1 MANCLK
7 CGSPLD
13 AGAKFCFK
21 CGEPVAETA
30 AASDTAAVLP
40 EDDYNTA
47 LKRAEARAAGTA
59 ETAAEPAPAEET
71 VREVKSSSGYTA
83 YTSPSAGGSSYSG
96 KSSFVDDGN
105 VSNWQRAKN
114 LASAMGESKKA
125 RGRIGK
131 VVFAAL
137 VVLLIVIIAA
147 VAMKP
152 QKGYTDYT
160 DLIEDYVAAVT
171 SGSTSS
177 LTKYYL
183 PELVD
188 YYEASYRRSD
198 IPYVVDIGM
207 NDGIYPYVE
216 NWWMQDTIS
225 WDPAQYYADELKTLG
240 ADAEAGLDVQV
251 YFTVRT
257 DSGDLT
263 DYYVFELLQ
272 TDGGWYIFSVYYE
285 Q

>member
-21 CGEPVAETA
+21 CGEPVA
-30 AASDTAAVLP
+30 DTAAENGSAAPLP
-40 EDDYNTA
+40 EDDYNAA
-47 LKRAEARAAGTA
+47 LRRAEARAAGTA
-59 ETAAEPAPAEET
+59 ETVTEPAPAEET

-160 DLIEDYVAAVT
+160 DLVEDYVAAVT

-225 WDPAQYYADELKTLG
+225 WDPEQYYADELKTLG
-240 ADAEAGLDVQV
+240 ADAKAGLDVQV

-272 TDGGWYIFSVYYE
+272 TDRGWYIFSVYYE

>member
-21 CGEPVAETA
+21 CGEPVA
-30 AASDTAAVLP
+30 DTAAENGSGAPLP
-40 EDDYNTA
+40 EDDYNAA

-59 ETAAEPAPAEET
+59 ETAAQPAPAEET

-225 WDPAQYYADELKTLG
+225 WDPEQYYADELNTLG
-240 ADAEAGLDVQV
+240 ADAKAG
-251 YFTVRT
+251 
-257 DSGDLT
+257 
-263 DYYVFELLQ
+263 
-272 TDGGWYIFSVYYE
+272 
-285 Q
+285 